1 MIWLWECLIAQI
13 KRQGALIATQKWPH
27 CFALKGFLDF
37 VNNSILQNVEV
48 FFALQSLRPG
58 ASYDLSNTPIQ
69 WFYFFCL
76 YIYFFLTNFADSC
89 YGGQNVSFEEEE
101 KNIFFFV
108 LVYKTTPKT
117 PGDPAYPK
125 WQEKCKNKFS
135 PPLPLYTINCSYFP
149 LATYSS
155 LLSFIKYQAKKETT
169 RSSIEL
175 IQFILYI
182 ICNISLN
189 TKIFMRDIKTVYYI
203 IYILKYSCTVW
214 IVILGNP
221 QVDALASKLESNIVK

>member
-13 KRQGALIATQKWPH
+13 KRQGALIATQKRPH

-48 FFALQSLRPG
+48 FLRCNHCVLALHMICQ
-58 ASYDLSNTPIQ
+58 TPPYNDFI
-69 WFYFFCL
+69 FSA
-76 YIYFFLTNFADSC
+76 YIYIFFLQILQTPAMGVKTSVLKKKKKLNL
-89 YGGQNVSFEEEE
+89 
-101 KNIFFFV
+101 FV
-108 LVYKTTPKT
+108 LVYKTTRKT

-135 PPLPLYTINCSYFP
+135 PPLPLYNINCSYFP